1 MERIK
6 QALER
11 ARQERETDDG
21 AGKVEPPNNTVIAPG
36 IQRRVAYTNTR
47 VVPVAPAVLKRNK
60 IIGGINDDSIVTA
73 YNMLRTQVLQ
83 RLQEQGWNSLAI
95 VSANKGEGKT
105 LTAINL
111 AISMAR
117 EVDKTVLL
125 VDLDLRNPS
134 ICHHFDYEPDFG
146 VADYLLTEI
155 PLQKMLFNPGIER
168 LVVLPGIRSVLN
180 SAELLASAK
189 MAQLVEELKT
199 RYPSRIVLFDLPP
212 LLSAADA
219 LAFAPYVEAALL
231 VVADGETTKNAVKD
245 ALQLLKITN
254 VLGTV
259 LNRQMGTS

>member
-6 QALER
+6 QAIER
-11 ARQERETDDG
+11 AKHEQVTIRDVARPE
-21 AGKVEPPNNTVIAPG
+21 KSHVPSSG
-36 IQRRVAYTNTR
+36 IKGPVNYTTTR
-47 VVPVAPAVLKRNK
+47 VVPTAPSVLRHNK
-60 IIGGINDDSIVTA
+60 IIYGIYDEVTVTA

-83 RLQEQGWNSLAI
+83 RLQEHNWNSLAV
-95 VSANKGEGKT
+95 VSANRGEGKT

-125 VDLDLRNPS
+125 VDLDLRTPS
-134 ICHHFDYEPDFG
+134 VAGYFDYSPDQG
-146 VADYLLTEI
+146 VVDYLLHDV
-155 PLQKMLFNPGIER
+155 PLEKILINPGIER
-168 LVVLPGIRSVLN
+168 LVVLPGKGSVDH

-189 MAQLVEELKT
+189 MAQLVDELKN

-231 VVADGETTKNAVKD
+231 VVADGETTKNDVKD
-245 ALQLLKITN
+245 ALQLLKVTN

-259 LNRQMGTS
+259 LNREMSR

>member
-11 ARQERETDDG
+11 ARNDRDFVRDKVQDG
-21 AGKVEPPNNTVIAPG
+21 SEQSL
-36 IQRRVAYTNTR
+36 IQSEGMDRQVSYTHTR
-47 VVPVAPAVLKRNK
+47 VIPSSPMVLRRNK
-60 IIGGINDDSIVTA
+60 VIGGMEDEATMTA
-73 YNMLRTQVLQ
+73 YKMLRTQVLQ

-95 VSANKGEGKT
+95 VSSNKGEGKT

-125 VDLDLRNPS
+125 VDLDLRNPN
-134 ICHHFDYEPDFG
+134 ICSYFDYQPEFG
-146 VADYLLTEI
+146 VADYLLNDVS
-155 PLQKMLFNPGIER
+155 LQSMLFNPGIER
-168 LVVLPGIRSVLN
+168 LVILPGSRSVAN
-180 SAELLASAK
+180 SAELLASTK
-189 MAQLVEELKT
+189 MEQLVEELKS

-231 VVADGETTKNAVKD
+231 VVADGETTKSALKD
-245 ALQLLKITN
+245 ALQLLKVTN

-259 LNRQMGTS
+259 LNRQMV